1 MYLRSNPNTE
11 QIYFPIS
18 LDGKEWKTRATG
30 MIDSRAATLAI
41 SRKLV
46 AKKGIPMV
54 PLKRSMV
61 MKNADN
67 SLNRAGKV
75 THKIYAK
82 MTIQGHTSLN
92 QFLVTDIG
100 DTDVIIGI
108 DWMKRHNPLIDWEK
122 ETIVFPKCKEECFK
136 KKKPAKGGIK
146 TCKTTGVE
154 DTEGGTPPQE
164 LPPILPS
171 RKE

>member
-30 MIDSRAATLAI
+30 MIDSGAATLAI

-54 PLKRSMV
+54 PLKRSIV

-122 ETIVFPKCKEECFK
+122 ETIVFPKCEANCFK
-136 KKKPAKGGIK
+136 KKKTKAKQTLKLYGMTGI
-146 TCKTTGVE
+146 E
-154 DTEGGTPPQE
+154 ETEGGAMSQEAPLLFPP
-164 LPPILPS
+164 
-171 RKE
+171 RK